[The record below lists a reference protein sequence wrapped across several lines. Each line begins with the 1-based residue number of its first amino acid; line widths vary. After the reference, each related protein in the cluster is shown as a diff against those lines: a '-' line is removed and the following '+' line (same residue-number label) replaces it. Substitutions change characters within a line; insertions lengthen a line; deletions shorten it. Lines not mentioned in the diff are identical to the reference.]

1 MTLQGHPGNRVAL
14 FASWGPHGQDGY
26 CSRGVAFA
34 AAPRPFVLLRAGP
47 PVWDRPK
54 RWYHPLDRGD
64 VAQLGERGVRNAEVG
79 SSILLV
85 STKYGGQTC
94 SVPLSFCL
102 GTRVLARVRA
112 SLRRAPPPQTPR
124 CQVVFR
130 SQMPPILCF
139 CEGGLRNRSSNG
151 AGFRL
156 LVREGTRLHAGDPTQ
171 SDVWRPATCSSRTS
185 R

>member
-14 FASWGPHGQDGY
+14 FASWGPHGQDGH

-85 STKYGGQTC
+85 STIPIHAPDPSKGWAF
-94 SVPLSFCL
+94 L
-102 GTRVLARVRA
+102 LAGSWPDDA
-112 SLRRAPPPQTPR
+112 D
-124 CQVVFR
+124 
-130 SQMPPILCF
+130 
-139 CEGGLRNRSSNG
+139 G
-151 AGFRL
+151 AGRAFHLGQLFGISERL
-156 LVREGTRLHAGDPTQ
+156 LLGDVSGAHGSHHWAGVHPDIQKEGVVHTDCSARALEVDP
-171 SDVWRPATCSSRTS
+171 
-185 R
+185 